1 MMTGERRIHTEETSI
16 MMLRFTAAAAASAL
30 ILAPGM
36 ASAQAGGTQPSDSTR
51 VASTAR
57 DYIEGWY
64 RGDARRMESALH
76 PELVKRIVR
85 RDSATGRTAVGNQ
98 GASELVTATARGLG
112 TRIPEDARRKEVQ
125 VLDIFG
131 NAATARIRATG
142 WVDYLQLVRV
152 DGEWKILNVLW
163 ELDDGEAGR

>member
-1 MMTGERRIHTEETSI
+1 MRIAKPRIHTEETSI
-16 MMLRFTAAAAASAL
+16 MMLRFMAAAAASAL
-30 ILAPGM
+30 ILAPGT
-36 ASAQAGGTQPSDSTR
+36 ASAQAGGTQPSDSTA

-131 NAATARIRATG
+131 DAATARIRAAG
-142 WVDYLQLVRV
+142 WVDYLHLVRV

-163 ELDDGEAGR
+163 ELDEEGGGQ